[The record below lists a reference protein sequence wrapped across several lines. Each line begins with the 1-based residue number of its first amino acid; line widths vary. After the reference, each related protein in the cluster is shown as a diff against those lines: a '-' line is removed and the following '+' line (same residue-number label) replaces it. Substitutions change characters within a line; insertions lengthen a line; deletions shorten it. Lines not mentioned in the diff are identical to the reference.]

1 MMKVRWLILFLTL
14 IPGMR
19 VGFAQDQIYPFA
31 SDIKQFKINDSINP
45 PPQHAILFVGSS
57 SFTFWTDVQDYFP
70 GYTIINRGFGG
81 STLQDLIRYA
91 DLIIIPYN
99 TKQIVIYCGE
109 NDLDAGDTTVTGEIV
124 CQRFITLYDMIREK
138 LPDVKVTY
146 ISMKPSPYRWHLS
159 ERMIK
164 GNDLIRDFIFTQE
177 NASFISIWDD
187 MLKEHHEP
195 DSALFI
201 GDYLHMNSRGYLIW
215 QEKIGPH
222 LVR

>member
-1 MMKVRWLILFLTL
+1 MKRLKSFINIIFLF
-14 IPGMR
+14 
-19 VGFAQDQIYPFA
+19 VSFQYGFSQETEYPFA
-31 SDIKQFKINDSINP
+31 ADIRQFKTNDSISP
-45 PPQHAILFVGSS
+45 PPSGAILFVGSS

-91 DLIIIPYN
+91 ELIIIPYDP
-99 TKQIVIYCGE
+99 KQIVIYCGE
-109 NDLDAGDTTVTGEIV
+109 NDLDAGDTTVTGAIV
-124 CQRFITLYDMIREK
+124 CQRFITLFGMIREK
-138 LPDVKVTY
+138 LPDVKISY
-146 ISMKPSPYRWHLS
+146 ISMKPSPYRWRFS
-159 ERMIK
+159 GKMTE
-164 GNDLIRDFIFTQE
+164 GNDNIRDFIFTQQ

-187 MLKEHHEP
+187 MLKDHHQP

-201 GDYLHMNSRGYLIW
+201 SDYLHMNARGYAIW